1 MDTPKTLV
9 FDNPGNVQP
18 QSDSAQPVT
27 DSAIAQSSPIGP
39 GTLPQTNPTDQAR
52 AGLTERGAPRDLDEW
67 GNQHGELDSF
77 VNDKDMWG
85 EEHFNAGK
93 MQQSKMHLT
102 GAGAQTPL
110 YVIGEPNGLLK
121 PGNINLNNRPVVQ
134 NADGSHSSEYSTS
147 FGDEKGREI
156 LVPTVVNGKFLT
168 PDGKKPQEGSPEEK
182 AMFKRA
188 QQHYETTHEQMGI
201 FDSAEN
207 ADTYANAA
215 HNRTNTVQAPNG
227 SRVAFP
233 KDMSAAEMHAHM
245 GTWWDQMMDKAT
257 IALRGAVDVVASDVV
272 GNGGAGN
279 ATSGAFNAT
288 AGAINAVPGSGAAL
302 EAGEKYYVNPMDKYL
317 GAVGEGAISSVQSP
331 LAQLPP
337 TTQAYL
343 RSQGVNPN
351 GPMPPWMQGINEATI
366 QFAAQTAADPRMWPL
381 FAENLA
387 TKTSPS
393 VVHAILNRALSGA
406 VATQMSTSATAKLK
420 DVAANWDNMSA
431 KDKSAAL
438 TGTTLESLMAG
449 LSGYHAAVG
458 SPVAAAQKLPTNAEA
473 GSKPIALEG
482 APTYAGAERRAG
494 ERTLTSPAE
503 NELAMKNR
511 RLQDIQNPFDH
522 TEGASATMNR
532 DINKQIP
539 PPVQT
544 INGSGDSAASQEAI
558 NRVQSEKSQGIKTYR
573 VDSRSGN
580 AVPVLGV
587 DAPDAHA
594 NPYEHIVQVQDGA
607 VKQIQD
613 SGAGAR
619 PLDEAK
625 LLKQVAPQDAEA
637 IALKKALSGSAGEN
651 SLFAKAKAEP
661 GPDATASEVARRA
674 QAMKTGAPAPNMAG
688 SPRITAPASKAG
700 RSVGAASINDLETK
714 PDVPTFFSKAEQVIN
729 EKVSNNASGDAIKS
743 VLQNNGVKADE
754 MKWAGL
760 DDFLKDKPKVSKSE
774 LQQFIKENQI
784 QLKDVDLGKT
794 QRFTTRL
801 NEAET
806 DNAEPGRPVVDVI
819 DPKNGLVRFTGSEA
833 EAQDYM
839 SELGQG
845 LSNAEEAELNTLRR
859 EGQQLRD
866 NPSAVA
872 QDQYRQNVVRQNELL
887 RKQEQTA
894 PTRPT
899 KYDKWTVPG
908 ERENYQEKLL
918 TLPTKESPELQGLRK
933 EYAAAE
939 AARNTYGQTGSG
951 VVPGDVELRFQDAQ
965 NAMRKMKNEESTNR
979 DYVAP
984 HFGGAGGDQP
994 TNIVAHVRFDDRP
1007 AVDGKKTLFMEE
1019 AQSDWHSAGRH
1030 EGYKADPKEISK
1042 ADDAVRQAQ
1051 DARTNFINT
1060 VAERTGRPETNPE
1073 GTKNSMR
1080 YVLESMTPEERAQY
1094 KTFDDAFVKARDV
1107 KSRLTQG
1114 AVPDAPFK
1122 QNWHELVMK
1131 RMLRQAAENGYDR
1144 LAWTTGDQQ
1153 ADLYDLSKHIGKVE
1167 YDPEQGELTAYDP
1180 KGKKVIDGE
1189 RAEPTVKE
1197 LTPYMGQDL
1206 AEKLVDQI
1214 ENYEPQGGFDEDYA
1228 YQSAA
1233 EQYGIDERDEPVDE
1247 VGEVPE
1253 RNDFNMYQAEM
1264 AKKYGY
1270 DPNIVHPTL
1279 AHRTPNFAP
1288 LFAELKSKLT
1298 PEEITKGK
1306 ELKSAAEE
1314 AEKEQEGNRET
1325 ETRYYVTTNG
1335 GDDIGPFDSER
1346 AAQDEIHDRV
1356 RQDVQYEQENY
1367 EPEKQDL
1374 PSIGGLDLKRGGE
1387 FHRLLYD
1394 TMIPSFLKKYA
1405 KKWGAEVGTT
1415 EIKGM
1420 GEPTVDYEGPT
1431 KTADDL
1437 RDVMSV
1443 QDLPQ
1448 SSKNRAREVL
1458 NEMVAHKLPFKDAVL
1473 ATQVEAERS
1482 GYTSGL
1488 DHLIEHLGGKFIKSG
1503 ANQKVHSIEITPAMR
1518 QSVMKEGQPIAKKE
1532 EKKKP
1537 FAAPEQNMEAANFK
1551 QRLSDKMTAALA

>member
-1 MDTPKTLV
+1 MDTPNTLV
-9 FDNPGNVQP
+9 FDTPK
-18 QSDSAQPVT
+18 A
-27 DSAIAQSSPIGP
+27 APINDP
-39 GTLPQTNPTDQAR
+39 AMD
-52 AGLTERGAPRDLDEW
+52 
-67 GNQHGELDSF
+67 
-77 VNDKDMWG
+77 VN
-85 EEHFNAGK
+85 
-93 MQQSKMHLT
+93 
-102 GAGAQTPL
+102 
-110 YVIGEPNGLLK
+110 
-121 PGNINLNNRPVVQ
+121 
-134 NADGSHSSEYSTS
+134 
-147 FGDEKGREI
+147 
-156 LVPTVVNGKFLT
+156 
-168 PDGKKPQEGSPEEK
+168 
-182 AMFKRA
+182 
-188 QQHYETTHEQMGI
+188 QHYEQEPERPQQVSDDQPIQLAQNTAPVIGPTAETHNI
-201 FDSAEN
+201 
-207 ADTYANAA
+207 
-215 HNRTNTVQAPNG
+215 VQTPNG
-227 SRVAFP
+227 SRIAFP
-233 KDMSAAEMHAHM
+233 KTMKPEEMQGHVQNWWNSTMNSAINVI
-245 GTWWDQMMDKAT
+245 GN
-257 IALRGAVDVVASDVV
+257 VV
-272 GNGGAGN
+272 GS
-279 ATSGAFNAT
+279 T
-288 AGAINAVPGSGAAL
+288 PGLAKTM
-302 EAGEKYYVNPMDKYL
+302 EAGQKYYVDPANKYTEGVGNL
-317 GAVGEGAISSVQSP
+317 AVKANEA
-331 LAQLPP
+331 LAPKVDPNDPQWLQQ
-337 TTQAYL
+337 TTQVA
-343 RSQGVNPN
+343 QGASDSVVR
-351 GPMPPWMQGINEATI
+351 
-366 QFAAQTAADPRMWPL
+366 FAAQTIADPRMWPF
-381 FAENLA
+381 FAESLA
-387 TKTSPS
+387 AGTASAGRQ
-393 VVHAILNRALSGA
+393 VLGRALSGVVGSEMA
-406 VATQMSTSATAKLK
+406 GSSVQALANVAK
-420 DVAANWDNMSA
+420 NWDNMSVKA
-431 KDKSAAL
+431 RTDAL
-438 TGTTLESLMAG
+438 TGGVLSTIMAG

-458 SPVAAAQKLPTNAEA
+458 SPVATAVDEVKAAPNTEQ
-473 GSKPIALEG
+473 
-482 APTYAGAERRAG
+482 PTYAGTERRTGA
-494 ERTLTSPAE
+494 RTLTTPAE

-511 RLQDIQNPFDH
+511 RLQDISNPFDH

-760 DDFLKDKPKVSKSE
+760 DEFLKDKPKVSKSE